1 MTEPETGPEPIYSSK
16 RDVASRKG
24 GDKQPQDPVSQT
36 YNESESK
43 SKFDRSKR
51 QLGNIEAKPSQGES
65 TPVDLD
71 HANRHEIEGDAS
83 GILSL
88 GNRNLVD
95 LLRMA
100 DFQVFERSV
109 LVDSDHD
116 HGKTRRAERVL
127 MSVQRPVRHGPMA
140 ERSRDRSNEALVLSG
155 DAQGSTQTQA
165 SPSAEDNMLS
175 GRRLPCCHAVRK
187 AGPRKRDRGVVG
199 NKNGD
204 HEQAV
209 GAVGIEGEADRSR
222 VHRSQKVRSLS

>member
-1 MTEPETGPEPIYSSK
+1 LLFPENNPVSIPPERPEKRAPAGPPG
-16 RDVASRKG
+16 R
-24 GDKQPQDPVSQT
+24 DKQPQDPVSRT

-100 DFQVFERSV
+100 DFEV
-109 LVDSDHD
+109 LNGASSSTATMTTGRQGEPKEFSCHSK
-116 HGKTRRAERVL
+116 GQCG
-127 MSVQRPVRHGPMA
+127 MVQWRNEVGTAPMKPWFCLATLKDPPRPRPVHQLKTIC
-140 ERSRDRSNEALVLSG
+140 SRDVG
-155 DAQGSTQTQA
+155 
-165 SPSAEDNMLS
+165 
-175 GRRLPCCHAVRK
+175 CHAVMLLVRQD
-187 AGPRKRDRGVVG
+187 P
-199 NKNGD
+199 
-204 HEQAV
+204 ESE
-209 GAVGIEGEADRSR
+209 IEA
-222 VHRSQKVRSLS
+222 